1 MSDDRKTNHEDSC
14 TVIYPPL
21 SVFIPICSISSML
34 KVYPSGIEY
43 ATIYRPIS
51 SRSVI
56 SRGSKIHGS
65 ERPIEYRSKYLYLS
79 S

>member
-1 MSDDRKTNHEDSC
+1 MIGKQTTKIHVQLYIRHFL
-14 TVIYPPL
+14 YLFP
-21 SVFIPICSISSML
+21 SVVSHPCSRYIL
-34 KVYPSGIEY
+34 REEY

-65 ERPIEYRSKYLYLS
+65 ERPIEYRSKSLYLS